1 MQTTHKIGAEFYE
14 EDYHLIA
21 IHSDLE
27 NFAMTYALNFYCG
40 LKLKRTEE
48 DLTLG
53 KHLAFPVFEW
63 TNELSETQWTL
74 FCNRNKEEVR
84 IDFGGLF
91 EENISLQKNFLLK
104 EHKEV
109 DYFLKVDSDHT
120 SSLQNLAK
128 QVNEIPR
135 VVTAYSIDTE
145 TLKSKSNLIF

>member
-63 TNELSETQWTL
+63 NNELSETQWTL